1 VNELSQELQN
11 KTVMKTQPEFSPEVA
26 RLRKRVQDEIGHVAG
41 KLENSS
47 GESSEKDSVRQAHLV
62 QRGQLLIE
70 AQEFITEK
78 EEVMLEQ
85 FAAGSEIDPSKIDP
99 YVVPVRTP
107 FETDVFRYASLQWSV
122 PVSAG
127 YGRRNKF
134 LVKDRQ
140 NGKLIGI
147 FALGD
152 PVINL
157 GPRDQTVGW
166 TAEDRKLRLYNV
178 LDAFVL
184 GAVGPYRELLG
195 GKLVAL
201 AAISNE
207 TREFI
212 FNKYNGRQTGISKT
226 LKDPT
231 PVLITTTSSL
241 GKSSIYNRLTFNG
254 KLMFHPVGYSAGYG
268 HFQFSEKLFKDLAT
282 FIRLTEF
289 DPKKVDNAF
298 GSGPNWRFRLIGT
311 ALKKLNLPA
320 DMLKHGVGREVYLV
334 PLAENWDEFLRGETK
349 EIKSFNLPLSEI
361 SEYYRTR
368 WAIPRAARRPEFA
381 EIPREVSRISPLI
394 PKKHVTIQQALFL
407 KESMDGKDMNEP
419 CIIKLGDYS
428 IEVGIGENEI
438 EGQSVSGSFGK
449 GSAYFSRVKGPGMDI
464 LVADTTWISGERD
477 IQAVRRN
484 DSDEL
489 FDQLINRLRISV
501 SPTER
506 FPKLSLMEMRL
517 AVPHSDGSRASA
529 KKFTQE
535 EVAAVIGRD
544 IFPLLTSVRGVIAG
558 TRESLLK
565 DDGRRRTELGVVFNS
580 SDRIAPVVVW
590 TLTRG
595 IALLRFTNQKTP
607 IPGDFVK
614 SGIVPEHPEERIT
627 L

>member
-1 VNELSQELQN
+1 MNELSQAGTSESLVEIQSEFL
-11 KTVMKTQPEFSPEVA
+11 PEIA
-26 RLRKRVQDEIGHVAG
+26 RLRKRVQEEIGHVAK
-41 KLENSS
+41 KLDNSD
-47 GESSEKDSVRQAHLV
+47 GISSDKDSVRKAHLT
-62 QRGQLLIE
+62 QRSQLLIE
-70 AQEFITEK
+70 SEEFISAN
-78 EEVMLEQ
+78 EEVLLEQ

-99 YVVPVRTP
+99 FVVPVRTP
-107 FETDVFRYASLQWSV
+107 FDSNLFRYASLQWSV

-157 GPRDQTVGW
+157 GPRDQTIGW
-166 TAEDRKLRLYNV
+166 TADDRKHRLYNV

-212 FNKYNGRQTGISKT
+212 FNKYNGRQTGISKAF
-226 LKDPT
+226 KNPT

-241 GKSSIYNRLTFNG
+241 GKSSTYNRLTLNG
-254 KLMFHPVGYSAGYG
+254 RLMFHPVGYSAGYG
-268 HFQFSEKLFKDLAT
+268 HFQFSEKLFKE
-282 FIRLTEF
+282 LTKFVRESEF
-289 DPKKVDNAF
+289 DPKKVDNAY
-298 GSGPNWRFRLIGT
+298 GSGPNWRFRLIST
-311 ALKKLNLPA
+311 ALKKLKLPA
-320 DMLKHGVGREVYLV
+320 NMLKHGVGREVFLA
-334 PLAENWDEFLRGETK
+334 PLAENWDEYLRGESK
-349 EIKSFNLPLSEI
+349 EIKTFNLPLSEI
-361 SEYYRTR
+361 AEYYRTR
-368 WAIPRAARRPEFA
+368 WAIPRAVRRPEFS
-381 EIPREVSRISPLI
+381 EISREVCRVSPLI

-407 KESMDGKDMNEP
+407 KESLEGKNMNEP
-419 CIIKLGDYS
+419 CVVKLGDYS
-428 IEVGIGENEI
+428 IEIGVGENEI
-438 EGQSVSGSFGK
+438 EGQSVSGAFGK
-449 GSAYFSRVKGPGMDI
+449 GNAYFSRVSGPGMDL

-535 EVAAVIGRD
+535 EVTAVIGRD
-544 IFPLLTSVRGVIAG
+544 IFPLLSSLRGVIPG

-565 DDGRRRTELGVVFNS
+565 DEGRRRTELGVVFNS
-580 SDRIAPVVVW
+580 ADRIAPVLVW

-595 IALLRFTNQKTP
+595 IALLRFTKRESP
-607 IPGDFVK
+607 IPGDFIK
-614 SGIVPEHPEERIT
+614 SGVVPEHPEVRISI
-627 L
+627 

>member
-11 KTVMKTQPEFSPEVA
+11 ETVMKTQPEFSPEVA
-26 RLRKRVQDEIGHVAG
+26 RLRKRVQDEIGDVAG
-41 KLENSS
+41 KLENPN
-47 GESSEKDSVRQAHLV
+47 EDNSEKDSVRQAHFV
-62 QRGQLLIE
+62 QRSQLLIE
-70 AQEFITEK
+70 AQEFISEK

-99 YVVPVRTP
+99 YVIPVRTP
-107 FETDVFRYASLQWSV
+107 FEADVFRYASLQWSV

-166 TAEDRKLRLYNV
+166 TAEDRKFRLYNV

-226 LKDPT
+226 FKDPT

-268 HFQFSEKLFKDLAT
+268 HFQFSEKLFKDLAS
-282 FIRLTEF
+282 FVRLTEF

-311 ALKKLNLPA
+311 ALKKLKLPA
-320 DMLKHGVGREVYLV
+320 NMLKHGVGREVYLV

-419 CIIKLGDYS
+419 CVIKLGDYS

-580 SDRIAPVVVW
+580 SDRIAPVIVW

-595 IALLRFTNQKTP
+595 IALLKFTNPKSP

-614 SGIVPEHPEERIT
+614 SGVVPEHPEARIT

>member
-1 VNELSQELQN
+1 VNELSQATQN
-11 KTVMKTQPEFSPEVA
+11 NIVSKTQIEFSPEVA
-26 RLRKRVQDEIGHVAG
+26 RLRKRVQDEIGDVAG
-41 KLENSS
+41 KLEKTNDAN
-47 GESSEKDSVRQAHLV
+47 SEKDSVRQAHLT
-62 QRGQLLIE
+62 QRSQLLIE
-70 AQEFITEK
+70 AEEFISEK

-85 FAAGSEIDPSKIDP
+85 FAAGSEINPSKIDP

-107 FETDVFRYASLQWSV
+107 FEVDLFRYASLQWSV

-166 TAEDRKLRLYNV
+166 TADDRKYRLYNV

-226 LKDPT
+226 FKDPT

-241 GKSSIYNRLTFNG
+241 GKSSIYNRLTMNG

-268 HFQFSEKLFKDLAT
+268 HFQFSEKLFKDLAD
-282 FIRLTEF
+282 FVRLTEF
-289 DPKKVDNAF
+289 DPKKVDNAY

-311 ALKKLNLPA
+311 ALKKLQLPA
-320 DMLKHGVGREVYLV
+320 DMLKHGVGREVYLA
-334 PLAENWDEFLRGETK
+334 PLAENWDEYLRGETK
-349 EIKSFNLPLSEI
+349 EIKTFNLPLSEI

-368 WAIPRAARRPEFA
+368 WAIPRAERRPEYA
-381 EIPREVSRISPLI
+381 EISREVSRISPLI

-407 KESMDGKDMNEP
+407 KESMEGKDMNEP
-419 CIIKLGDYS
+419 CVVTLGDYS
-428 IEVGIGENEI
+428 LEVGVGENEI
-438 EGQSVSGSFGK
+438 EGQSVSGVFGK
-449 GSAYFSRVKGPGMDI
+449 GSAYFSKLKGPGMDLLI
-464 LVADTTWISGERD
+464 ADTTWTSGERD

-489 FDQLINRLRISV
+489 FDQLINRLRISI

-529 KKFTQE
+529 KKFSQE

-544 IFPLLTSVRGVIAG
+544 VFPLLSSVRGVIPG

-565 DDGRRRTELGVVFNS
+565 DDGRRRTELAVVFNS
-580 SDRIAPVVVW
+580 TDRIAPVLVW
-590 TLTRG
+590 SLTRG
-595 IALLRFTNQKTP
+595 IALLKFTKP
-607 IPGDFVK
+607 DAPVPGNFVK
-614 SGIVPEHPEERIT
+614 SGIVPEHPIER
-627 L
+627 LSQ

>member
-1 VNELSQELQN
+1 MSELSQALEN
-11 KTVMKTQPEFSPEVA
+11 EVVKETQTEFSPEIA
-26 RLRKRVQDEIGHVAG
+26 RLRKRVQDEIGLVAG
-41 KLENSS
+41 KLEHSS
-47 GESSEKDSVRQAHLV
+47 DLNPVKESVRQAHFT
-62 QRGQLLIE
+62 QRSQLLIDAE
-70 AQEFITEK
+70 EFISEK

-85 FAAGSEIDPSKIDP
+85 FAAGSEINPSKIDP

-107 FETDVFRYASLQWSV
+107 FEVDVFRYASLQWSV
-122 PVSAG
+122 PVSGG

-166 TAEDRKLRLYNV
+166 TADDRRYRLYNV

-226 LKDPT
+226 FKDPT

-241 GKSSIYNRLTFNG
+241 GKSSIYNRLTLNG

-268 HFQFSEKLFKDLAT
+268 HFQFSEKLFKDLT
-282 FIRLTEF
+282 EFIRLTEF
-289 DPKKVDNAF
+289 DPKKVDNAY
-298 GSGPNWRFRLIGT
+298 GSGPNWRFRLIST

-320 DMLKHGVGREVYLV
+320 NMLKHGVGREVFLA
-334 PLAENWDEFLRGETK
+334 PLAENWDEYLRGETT
-349 EIKSFNLPLSEI
+349 EIKSFDLPLAEI

-368 WAIPRAARRPEFA
+368 WAIPRAERRPEYVD
-381 EIPREVSRISPLI
+381 IPRDVSRISPLI

-407 KESMDGKDMNEP
+407 KESLEGKNMNEP
-419 CIIKLGDYS
+419 CVIKLGDYS
-428 IEVGIGENEI
+428 IEVGIGGNEI
-438 EGQSVSGSFGK
+438 EGQSVSGNFGK
-449 GSAYFSRVKGPGMDI
+449 GDAYFSKISGPGMDL
-464 LVADTTWISGERD
+464 LVADTTWSSGERD

-544 IFPLLTSVRGVIAG
+544 VFPLLTSVRGVIPG

-565 DDGRRRTELGVVFNS
+565 DNGRRRTELAVVFNS
-580 SDRIAPVVVW
+580 ADRIAPVLVW

-595 IALLRFTNQKTP
+595 IALLKFTTP
-607 IPGDFVK
+607 DAPTPGDFIK
-614 SGIVPEHPEERIT
+614 SGMPPDSPETRIS

>member
-1 VNELSQELQN
+1 MSELPQALPQTLLGATQQEYA
-11 KTVMKTQPEFSPEVA
+11 PEVV
-26 RLRKRVQDEIGHVAG
+26 RLRKRVQEEIGHVAG
-41 KLENSS
+41 KLDKTS
-47 GESSEKDSVRQAHLV
+47 GDNPEKDSVRQAHLT
-62 QRGQLLIE
+62 QRSQLLIE
-70 AQEFITEK
+70 AEEFITEK
-78 EEVMLEQ
+78 EEILLEQ

-99 YVVPVRTP
+99 YVVPARTP
-107 FETDVFRYASLQWSV
+107 FDIDLFRYASLQWSV

-166 TAEDRKLRLYNV
+166 TAEDRKYRLYNV

-226 LKDPT
+226 FKDPT

-268 HFQFSEKLFKDLAT
+268 HFQFSEKLFKELTD
-282 FIRLTEF
+282 FVRLTEF
-289 DPKKVDNAF
+289 DPKKVDNAY
-298 GSGPNWRFRLIGT
+298 GSGPNWRFRLIAT

-320 DMLKHGVGREVYLV
+320 NMLKHGVGREVYLA
-334 PLAENWDEFLRGETK
+334 PLAENWDEYLRGETT
-349 EIKSFNLPLSEI
+349 EIKAFNLPLSEI
-361 SEYYRTR
+361 SDYYRNR
-368 WAIPRAARRPEFA
+368 WAIPRAERRPEFVN
-381 EIPREVSRISPLI
+381 IPRDVSRISPLI

-407 KESMDGKDMNEP
+407 KEKMEGKDMNEP
-419 CIIKLGDYS
+419 CVIKLGEYS
-428 IEVGIGENEI
+428 IEVGVGENQI
-438 EGQSVSGSFGK
+438 EGQSVSGVFGK
-449 GSAYFSRVKGPGMDI
+449 GSSYFSRVKGPGMDLLI
-464 LVADTTWISGERD
+464 ADTTWITGERD

-489 FDQLINRLRISV
+489 FDQLINRLRISI
-501 SPTER
+501 STTER

-535 EVAAVIGRD
+535 QVTAVIGKD
-544 IFPLLTSVRGVIAG
+544 IFPLLSSVRGVIPG

-580 SDRIAPVVVW
+580 TDRIAPVLVW

-595 IALLRFTNQKTP
+595 IALLRFVNPDAP
-607 IPGDFVK
+607 IPGQYEK
-614 SGIVPEHPEERIT
+614 TGNVPEKPVSGAN

>member
-1 VNELSQELQN
+1 MNELSQAPLNETL
-11 KTVMKTQPEFSPEVA
+11 KETQIEFSPEVA

-41 KLENSS
+41 KLDSS
-47 GESSEKDSVRQAHLV
+47 PGANPEKDSVRQAHLT
-62 QRGQLLIE
+62 QRSQLLIE
-70 AQEFITEK
+70 AEEFISEK

-85 FAAGSEIDPSKIDP
+85 FASGSEIDPSKIDP

-107 FETDVFRYASLQWSV
+107 FESDVFRYASLQWSV

-166 TAEDRKLRLYNV
+166 TAEDRKYRLYNV

-226 LKDPT
+226 FKDPT

-241 GKSSIYNRLTFNG
+241 GKSSIYNRLTLNG

-268 HFQFSEKLFKDLAT
+268 HFQFSEKLFKDLT
-282 FIRLTEF
+282 DFVRLTEF
-289 DPKKVDNAF
+289 DPKKVGNAY
-298 GSGPNWRFRLIGT
+298 GSGPNWRFRLINT

-320 DMLKHGVGREVYLV
+320 NMLKHGVGREVYLA
-334 PLAENWDEFLRGETK
+334 PLAENWDEYLRGETK
-349 EIKSFNLPLSEI
+349 EIRSFDLPLSEI

-368 WAIPRAARRPEFA
+368 WAIPRASRRPEYVN
-381 EIPREVSRISPLI
+381 IPREVSRISPLI

-407 KESMDGKDMNEP
+407 KESLEGKDMNEP
-419 CIIKLGDYS
+419 CIINLGEYS
-428 IEVGIGENEI
+428 IEIGIGENEI
-438 EGQSVSGSFGK
+438 EGQSVSGVFGK
-449 GSAYFSRVKGPGMDI
+449 GSAYFSKITGPGMDL

-489 FDQLINRLRISV
+489 FDQLVNRLRISV
-501 SPTER
+501 APTER

-544 IFPLLTSVRGVIAG
+544 IFPLLSSVRGVIPG

-565 DDGRRRTELGVVFNS
+565 DEGRRRTELAVVFNS
-580 SDRIAPVVVW
+580 VDRIAPVLVW

-595 IALLRFTNQKTP
+595 IALLKFTKPDAP
-607 IPGDFVK
+607 IPGTFAK
-614 SGIVPEHPEERIT
+614 SGMVPEHPEVRIQ